1 MQKTSADNPTSRA
14 YMKLQPI
21 ITNVQTGVL
30 SAVVEVLG
38 VIAFAAL
45 IFSGPL
51 AAHLSTGIVLL
62 LISTTIVGLVGA
74 LGSSYPGM
82 IVSLRTPMIPVLAA
96 MVAAITATMTA
107 AGRESDLLG
116 TTIATLGIT
125 SIVTGLALVLLGR
138 FGLGRLV
145 RYFPY
150 PVMAGFFAGTG
161 AYLFIGG
168 LSVAADQPFGSE
180 HLSAWLVPGTLQQWG
195 SALVFGAAFYVLQRR
210 WNHWLVAPLFLLLG
224 LAMFHVLVWSS
235 GLTLEEA
242 AAMSWLPRLS
252 ASPASLLSFDFSH
265 LLSAHWPTVAA
276 QAGSI
281 GAVAVLCAVLLL
293 LDVAAIEIAVNREIE
308 SNRELKVA
316 GVANVAC
323 GLVGGCPG
331 VQSLTDTAFV
341 SSLGGDRRLMG
352 FVRVACFVLAGVAGV
367 GLVAMF
373 PMFLLGGFLVY
384 VGVDFL
390 WRWGWEIRRELA
402 PTDYLVVLLILLVC
416 VWQGILPGI
425 LFGLVMSV
433 ALFALTYSRL
443 SSIKSE
449 LTGRDYASHI
459 ERAPEIR
466 EILDR
471 DGDRILILRLQG
483 VIFFGTAGDLM
494 STIRAR
500 LAPADGPSPD
510 YLVLDLQHVDLIDA
524 SGVRSFSR
532 LAQITESHGVSVV
545 VAGHRGKVRR
555 QLEDIGFFAEPEA
568 AALVHRLQFS
578 QLNEGVAWC
587 EDRLLDRRGV
597 SELGAAST
605 LEGRLTK
612 LLGDRDAARCMAPFF
627 QRQEHAAGSWLAR
640 QGEPGGSLYLVDSGV
655 VSVVIDTEEGE
666 THVVRVYTSG
676 AVLGEMAVYME
687 GPRTA
692 SLRIDAPSVLFR
704 LDADELQR
712 LQLRHPEAAGR
723 FHASIVRMIATRLE
737 CTTRELRRH
746 L

>member
-1 MQKTSADNPTSRA
+1 
-14 YMKLQPI
+14 MKLQPI
-21 ITNVQTGVL
+21 ITNVQAGVL
-30 SAVVEVLG
+30 SAVLEVLG
-38 VIAFAAL
+38 VVSFAAL

-51 AAHLSTGIVLL
+51 AAHLATGVVLL
-62 LISTTIVGLVGA
+62 LISTTIIGLVGT

-82 IVSLRTPMIPVLAA
+82 LVSLRTPMIPVLAA
-96 MVAAITATMTA
+96 MVAATVATMTTQ
-107 AGRESDLLG
+107 GREADLLG
-116 TTIATLGIT
+116 TAIATLGVT
-125 SIVTGLALVLLGR
+125 SIVSGLALGLLGR
-138 FGLGRLV
+138 FSLGRLV

-161 AYLFIGG
+161 AYLVTGG
-168 LSVAADQPFGSE
+168 LSIAADQPVAWE
-180 HLSAWLVPGTLQQWG
+180 HLSAWFSSETLPQWG
-195 SALVFGAAFYVLQRR
+195 SALGCGVAFYVIQRR
-210 WNHWLVAPLFLLLG
+210 WDHWLVAPLVLLLG
-224 LAMFHVLVWSS
+224 LATFHVLAWSS

-242 AAMSWLPRLS
+242 TASGWLPRLS

-265 LLSAHWPTVAA
+265 LLSVHWPSVAA

-331 VQSLTDTAFV
+331 VQSLTDTALT
-341 SSLGGDRRLMG
+341 SSLGGERRLTG
-352 FVRVACFVLAGVAGV
+352 FVRVVCFVLTGVAGV
-367 GLVAMF
+367 GLVALF
-373 PMFLLGGFLVY
+373 PMFLVGGLLVYIGIGFL
-384 VGVDFL
+384 
-390 WRWGWEIRRELA
+390 WEWGWEARKKLPPA
-402 PTDYLVVLLILLVC
+402 DYLVALLILAVC
-416 VWQGILPGI
+416 MWEGLIAGI
-425 LFGLVMSV
+425 LFGLVASV
-433 ALFALTYSRL
+433 VLFAITYSRL

-449 LTGRDYASHI
+449 LTGRDHAGHI

-494 STIRAR
+494 SIIRAR
-500 LAPADGPSPD
+500 LAPADGASPE
-510 YLVLDLQHVDLIDA
+510 YLILDLQHVELIDA

-545 VAGHRGKVRR
+545 ITGHRGKMRR
-555 QLEDIGFFAEPEA
+555 QLEGIGFFTAPEA
-568 AALVHRLQFS
+568 AAPIRRLQFS

-587 EDRLLDRRGV
+587 EDRLLERRGV
-597 SELGAAST
+597 SELGATDT
-605 LEGRLTK
+605 LQGRLAK
-612 LLGDRDAARCMAPFF
+612 LLGDEGAARRMAPFF
-627 QRQEHAAGSWLAR
+627 QRQEHAAGGWLFR
-640 QGEPGGSLYLVDSGV
+640 QGEPGDSLYLVDSGT
-655 VSVVIDTEEGE
+655 VSVVIDTAEGE
-666 THVVRVYTSG
+666 THIVRVYTSG
-676 AVLGEMAVYME
+676 AVLGEMAVYMG

-692 SLRIDAPSVLFR
+692 SLRIDAPSVLYR
-704 LDADELQR
+704 LDADGLQR
-712 LQLRHPEAAGR
+712 LQVRHPEAAGR
-723 FHASIVRMIATRLE
+723 FHASIVRMIARRLE

>member
-1 MQKTSADNPTSRA
+1 
-14 YMKLQPI
+14 MKIQPI
-21 ITNVQTGVL
+21 ITNIQAGVL
-30 SAVVEVLG
+30 SAVLEVLL
-38 VIAFAAL
+38 VVSFAAL

-51 AAHLSTGIVLL
+51 AAHLTTGLVLL
-62 LISTTIVGLVGA
+62 LISATIIGLVGT

-82 IVSLRTPMIPVLAA
+82 LVSLRTPVIPVLAA
-96 MVAAITATMTA
+96 MVAAIAATMTA
-107 AGRESDLLG
+107 EGREADLLG
-116 TTIATLGIT
+116 TAIATLGVT
-125 SIVTGLALVLLGR
+125 SIVSGLALGLLGR

-161 AYLFIGG
+161 AYFFIGG
-168 LSVAADQPFGSE
+168 LSIAADQPVAWE
-180 HLSAWLVPGTLQQWG
+180 HLSGWFAPETLQQWG
-195 SALVFGAAFYVLQRR
+195 SALGFGVALYVIQRR
-210 WNHWLVAPLFLLLG
+210 WDHWFVVPLVLLLG
-224 LAMFHVLVWSS
+224 LAAFHALVWSS
-235 GLTLEEA
+235 GQTLEEA
-242 AAMSWLPRLS
+242 TASGWLPRLS
-252 ASPASLLSFDFSH
+252 ASLASLSSFD
-265 LLSAHWPTVAA
+265 LGDLSSVHWPTVAG

-293 LDVAAIEIAVNREIE
+293 LDVAAIEIVVNREIE
-308 SNRELKVA
+308 PNRELKVA
-316 GVANVAC
+316 GVANMAC

-331 VQSLTDTAFV
+331 VQSLMDTAFV
-341 SSLGGDRRLMG
+341 SGLGGDRRLMG
-352 FVRVACFVLAGVAGV
+352 LVRLVCFVLAGAAGI
-367 GLVAMF
+367 GLLAMF
-373 PMFLLGGFLVY
+373 PIFLLGGLLVSIGIGFL
-384 VGVDFL
+384 
-390 WRWGWEIRRELA
+390 RTWGWEIRRELP

-416 VWQGILPGI
+416 VWKGILLGI
-425 LFGLVMSV
+425 LFGVVVSV
-433 ALFALTYSRL
+433 VLFVITYSRL

-449 LTGRDYASHI
+449 LTGRDHASHI
-459 ERAPEIR
+459 ERAPETR

-471 DGDRILILRLQG
+471 HGDRILILRLQG

-494 STIRAR
+494 GIIRAR
-500 LAPADGPSPD
+500 LAPADGPSPE

-545 VAGHRGKVRR
+545 ITGHDARIRR

-597 SELGAAST
+597 SESGAADT
-605 LEGRLTK
+605 LEGRLAK
-612 LLGDRDAARCMAPFF
+612 LLGDEEAARDMAPFF
-627 QRQEHAAGSWLAR
+627 QRQEHAAGDWLFR
-640 QGEPGGSLYLVDSGV
+640 HGEPGDSLYLVESGT
-655 VSVVIDTEEGE
+655 VSVVIDTAEGDE
-666 THVVRVYTSG
+666 HVVRVYTSG

-704 LDADELQR
+704 LDADGLKR
-712 LQLRHPEAAGR
+712 LQLQHAEAAGR
-723 FHASIVRMIATRLE
+723 FHASIVRMIAGRLDRS
-737 CTTRELRRH
+737 TRELRRH